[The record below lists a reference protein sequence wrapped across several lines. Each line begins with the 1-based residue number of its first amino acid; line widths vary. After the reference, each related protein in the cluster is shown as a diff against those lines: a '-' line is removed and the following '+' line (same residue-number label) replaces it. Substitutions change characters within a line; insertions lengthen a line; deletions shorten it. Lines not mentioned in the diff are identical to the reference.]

1 MAYLPLLT
9 VVSLNPVMVV
19 VVLLEVVYF
28 VGDSLNSLTLLLQ
41 LLLSFIL
48 SPQFAVL
55 DLFDP
60 VRLVL
65 VVVFD
70 FHIFLPVFE
79 ILFVEL
85 FDSF

>member
-60 VRLVL
+60 VRLIL
-65 VVVFD
+65 VEVFD
-70 FHIFLPVFE
+70 FHVFLPVFE
-79 ILFVEL
+79 ILLV
-85 FDSF
+85 

>member
-1 MAYLPLLT
+1 
-9 VVSLNPVMVV
+9 MVV

-48 SPQFAVL
+48 SPQFAIL

>member
-1 MAYLPLLT
+1 MI
-9 VVSLNPVMVV
+9 V

-28 VGDSLNSLTLLLQ
+28 VRDPFNSHTLFLQ

-48 SPQFAVL
+48 SLQFAVL

-60 VRLVL
+60 VRLIL
-65 VVVFD
+65 VEVFD
-70 FHIFLPVFE
+70 FHVFLPVFK

-85 FDSF
+85 LDPF